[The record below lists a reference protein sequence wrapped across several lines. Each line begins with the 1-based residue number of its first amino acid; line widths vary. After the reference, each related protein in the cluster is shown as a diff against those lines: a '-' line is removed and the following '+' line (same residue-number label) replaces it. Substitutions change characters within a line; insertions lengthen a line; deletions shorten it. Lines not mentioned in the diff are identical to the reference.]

1 MSHWLPISHVCMLYW
16 ALWAFLFKL
25 AGRDVAVG
33 TIAVSASCGAAC
45 VIAIASGYSAIRSS
59 SIPEAPVSSWRFWL
73 ACSVAWRRLLLPRR
87 QPGQRDQDRHADL
100 DLPGHDDD
108 SRCSVPETATLAA
121 KVRRNAPGHRESMP
135 AGKVTFTRTP

>member
-45 VIAIASGYSAIRSS
+45 VIAIYLWLLRDTFQLDPRS
-59 SIPEAPVSSWRFWL
+59 
-73 ACSVAWRRLLLPRR
+73 
-87 QPGQRDQDRHADL
+87 PG
-100 DLPGHDDD
+100 
-108 SRCSVPETATLAA
+108 V
-121 KVRRNAPGHRESMP
+121 
-135 AGKVTFTRTP
+135 